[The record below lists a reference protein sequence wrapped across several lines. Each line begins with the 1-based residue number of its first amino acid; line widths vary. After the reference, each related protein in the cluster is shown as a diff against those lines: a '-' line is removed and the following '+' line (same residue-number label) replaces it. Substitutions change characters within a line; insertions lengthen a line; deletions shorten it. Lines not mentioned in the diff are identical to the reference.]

1 LVIVLS
7 NPTIEYEFTDLICS
21 RGEMMRIIFFN
32 QKKLRLVLVTTIMA
46 VMTIG
51 VFINQ
56 GPILRKFYGVK
67 SGVKLEGRLVQG
79 MLPQELTELVRT
91 WALKINRA
99 PVNAAYFPET
109 GEIIPAQPGRNVKV
123 AETVSQVCLASPGS
137 ELKLLIAE
145 TSPQITE
152 AYFKPVY
159 HGNSDTSRVA
169 LAINVAWG
177 EEYLPEMLKILSEEK
192 TKATFFLVGSWV
204 KAFPELTKELVAEG
218 HELGNHGL
226 YHGHPLRMKRE
237 ELKRIISENE
247 SLLRSVTGKKTAN
260 LFAPPYGEISPL
272 VVGAAGELGYQ
283 TIMWSVDSVDWKN
296 PAPEIL
302 LNRVLSKVEAG
313 GIILLHPTAPTKT
326 ALREL
331 IRSLRKK
338 GLEPG
343 TVSEVLKKET
353 GDSGQEPG
361 D

>member
-1 LVIVLS
+1 MNDYLVG
-7 NPTIEYEFTDLICS
+7 
-21 RGEMMRIIFFN
+21 GEPGMRIIFFN
-32 QKKLRLVLVTTIMA
+32 QKQLRLVLFTMLIL

-51 VFINQ
+51 VLINRE
-56 GPILRKFYGVK
+56 PILRKIYGVK
-67 SGVKLEGRLVQG
+67 PGVKLEGCLVQG
-79 MLPQELTELVRT
+79 MLPNELTEMVKT
-91 WALKINRA
+91 WAVKINRE
-99 PVNAAYFPET
+99 PVNASYFPET
-109 GEIIPAQPGRNVKV
+109 GEIIPAKAGRNVKV
-123 AETVSQVCLASPGS
+123 AETVSEVCLAPPGS

-145 TSPQITE
+145 TAPQITE

-159 HGNSDTSRVA
+159 HGNPNTSRVA

-177 EEYLPEMLKILSEEK
+177 EEYLPEILKILAEEK

-204 KAFPELTKELVAEG
+204 KAFPELTKELNSGG

-237 ELKRIISENE
+237 ELKRIITENE
-247 SLLRSVTGKKTAN
+247 KLIQAVTRSRIAN

-272 VVGAAGELGYQ
+272 IVSAAGELGYQ

-302 LNRVLSKVEAG
+302 LNRVLSKIEAG

-343 TVSEVLKKET
+343 TVSEVLK
-353 GDSGQEPG
+353 
-361 D
+361 

>member
-1 LVIVLS
+1 
-7 NPTIEYEFTDLICS
+7 
-21 RGEMMRIIFFN
+21 MRIIFFN
-32 QKKLRLVLVTTIMA
+32 QKKLRLVLFTTIIL

-51 VFINQ
+51 VLINR
-56 GPILRKFYGVK
+56 GPILRRAYGVK

-79 MLPQELTELVRT
+79 MLPKELTELIRT
-91 WALKINRA
+91 WAVKINRA
-99 PVNAAYFPET
+99 PINAAYFPET
-109 GEIIPAQPGRNVKV
+109 GEIIPAQPGRNVNV
-123 AETVSQVCLASPGS
+123 AETVYQVCLAPPGS

-145 TSPQITE
+145 TSPQITD

-159 HGNSDTSRVA
+159 HGNAETSSVA

-177 EEYLPEMLKILSEEK
+177 EEHLPEILKVLTEEK

-204 KAFPELTKELVAEG
+204 KAFPELTKELVANG

-226 YHGHPLRMKRE
+226 YHGHPLQMKRE
-237 ELKRIISENE
+237 ELKRIITENE
-247 SLLRSVTGKKTAN
+247 SLIQSVTGKKMAN
-260 LFAPPYGEISPL
+260 IFAPPYGEISPL
-272 VVGAAGELGYQ
+272 VVGTAGELVYQ

-302 LNRVLSKVEAG
+302 LNRVLSKIEAG

-343 TVSEVLKKET
+343 TVSKVLK
-353 GDSGQEPG
+353 Q
-361 D
+361 

>member
-1 LVIVLS
+1 
-7 NPTIEYEFTDLICS
+7 
-21 RGEMMRIIFFN
+21 MRIIFFN
-32 QKKLRLVLVTTIMA
+32 QKQLRLVLFTTIII

-51 VFINQ
+51 VLINR
-56 GPILRKFYGVK
+56 GPILRKVYGVK

-79 MLPQELTELVRT
+79 MLPKELTELVRT
-91 WALKINRA
+91 WAVKINRE
-99 PVNAAYFPET
+99 PVNASYFPET

-123 AETVSQVCLASPGS
+123 AETVYEVCLAPPGS

-145 TSPQITE
+145 TAPKITE

-159 HGNSDTSRVA
+159 HGNPDTSRVA

-177 EEYLPEMLKILSEEK
+177 EEYLPEMLKILTAEK

-204 KAFPELTKELVAEG
+204 KAFPELTKELVSEG

-237 ELKRIISENE
+237 ELKRIITENE
-247 SLLRSVTGKKTAN
+247 RLIQSVTGKRAVN

-343 TVSEVLKKET
+343 TVSEVLK
-353 GDSGQEPG
+353 
-361 D
+361 